1 MPVIRAGNLKPKQG
15 RITDTHAKLP
25 EIKKIFDDSG
35 ARASLFWQKI
45 SGPNIGDISF
55 VYVAQEDGL
64 ANLGSLIGTIMSNED
79 YRALNADPDLPM
91 DFNNGYIIQDV
102 YTAGQMDLSVQLR
115 TTVMMSPNR
124 GRNADSVRRLSRIAD
139 ELVAGGAQSAS
150 VRTPLFGNQKSLVG
164 LFAFYSDWDAL
175 ETSRQSLQE
184 SNVWSA
190 ISQSQDETGEL
201 LGNQIDV
208 RVL

>member
-1 MPVIRAGNLKPKQG
+1 MPVLRVGNLKPKPG
-15 RITDTHAKLP
+15 RIADTHAKLP
-25 EIKKIFDDSG
+25 GIKKIFDDSG
-35 ARASLFWQKI
+35 ARASLFWRKI

-55 VYVAQEDGL
+55 LYVAQEDGL
-64 ANLGSLIGTIMSNED
+64 ANLGSLITTIMSNED

-102 YTAGQMDLSVQLR
+102 YTAGQMDLDVQLR
-115 TTVMMSPNR
+115 TTLMMSPNR
-124 GRNADSVRRLSRIAD
+124 GRNDDSVRRLSRIAD

-150 VRTPLFGNQKSLVG
+150 VRTPLFGNQGSLVG
-164 LFAFYSDWDAL
+164 LFAFYSGWDAL
-175 ETSRQSLQE
+175 ERSRQSMLQ
-184 SNVWSA
+184 SNVWGA
-190 ISQSQDETGEL
+190 ISQSQDQTGEL